1 MSKEE
6 TQMYTKYSLKVSISN
21 YQENENQNLIGTP
34 CHPGQN
40 GCPRE
45 VETSCSGNSMEPMGV
60 M

>member
-6 TQMYTKYSLKVSISN
+6 TQINTKYSLKVSIST

-45 VETSCSGNSMEPMGV
+45 GET
-60 M
+60 

>member
-6 TQMYTKYSLKVSISN
+6 TQMYTKYFLKVSIST

-40 GCPRE
+40 GCPQE
-45 VETSCSGNSMEPMGV
+45 AET
-60 M
+60 